1 MGSEELSESGKE
13 QWGGAAES
21 WARLAEEE
29 ETGASA
35 RATDWMLE
43 GAGLASG
50 ERVLELACGAGRV
63 GLQAAPLVAPG
74 GSILCSDFSA
84 EMVAA
89 VDRRIERL
97 GLENVETAVLDAQD
111 LRLEDESFDVVLC
124 RFGYMLMPE
133 PGRALVETER
143 VLRPGGRLV
152 TAVWGPAEENPWLT
166 TIFEVVM
173 ERLGAPPPPP
183 GTPGPFALGDAE
195 ALEGR
200 LEEACLENIEVV
212 KLEAEQPYDSVEAW
226 WRHTREVGGPL
237 AALFGALAPEDAEA
251 IERESLA
258 RAREYERG
266 SGVVF
271 PAKVLGARAM
281 RPG

>member
-1 MGSEELSESGKE
+1 VAAESSKD
-13 QWGGAAES
+13 QWGGSAEA
-21 WARLAEEE
+21 WARLAEKE

-35 RATDWMLE
+35 RAGEWMLE

-63 GLQAAPLVAPG
+63 GLQAAPLLGAG

-89 VDRRIERL
+89 VDRRVERL
-97 GLENVETAVLDAQD
+97 GLDNVETAVLDAQSLD
-111 LRLEDESFDVVLC
+111 LDDESFDVALC

-133 PGRALVETER
+133 PGRALAETQR

-152 TAVWGPAEENPWLT
+152 MAVWGEAEANPWLT

-183 GTPGPFALGDAE
+183 GTPGPFALGE
-195 ALEGR
+195 AGTLEGM

-212 KLEAEQPYDSVEAW
+212 KLDAEQPYGSAEDW
-226 WRHTREVGGPL
+226 WRHNREVSGPL
-237 AALFGALAPEDAEA
+237 TALFSALSAEDVEA
-251 IERESLA
+251 IERESLS
-258 RAREYERG
+258 RAHHYERDG
-266 SGVVF
+266 GVVF
-271 PAKVLGARAM
+271 PAAILGARAM